1 MQNSDITIS
10 LEDIN
15 SQFNK
20 ELLELLCSNDDDD
33 SIENDTCLISNN
45 KLVNPIK
52 LVCGHK
58 FNYDSI
64 LNEVKGQK
72 KYNSYETQKLG
83 TFEIKCPYCRTV
95 QKGLLPYREGY
106 EQINNVNWPPRF
118 QFKPNKC
125 SYTFLSGKRKGLPCD
140 KPCIDKFCKN
150 HKAIMDKRAI
160 KKSYNKKKKLNEEF
174 ANSPLAN
181 VIIDLSNEEY
191 NNTCAYVFKR
201 GKNKGKHCS
210 CKKLFN
216 YSTHCKKHY
225 KYI

>member
-72 KYNSYETQKLG
+72 NIIAMKL
-83 TFEIKCPYCRTV
+83 
-95 QKGLLPYREGY
+95 
-106 EQINNVNWPPRF
+106 
-118 QFKPNKC
+118 
-125 SYTFLSGKRKGLPCD
+125 
-140 KPCIDKFCKN
+140 KN
-150 HKAIMDKRAI
+150 
-160 KKSYNKKKKLNEEF
+160 
-174 ANSPLAN
+174 
-181 VIIDLSNEEY
+181 
-191 NNTCAYVFKR
+191 
-201 GKNKGKHCS
+201 
-210 CKKLFN
+210 
-216 YSTHCKKHY
+216 
-225 KYI
+225 